1 MQLTL
6 DFIDKPIKVIKK
18 TVKAKAFKSEHQKWA
33 DLPREL
39 KVKASIKNYFS
50 LPLHWRI
57 NHKTW
62 YCYNGLHF
70 CEQTFSQTS
79 YITDEGRLISEFYLE
94 YYDTGQWK

>member
-1 MQLTL
+1 MQLTF
-6 DFIDKPIKVIKK
+6 DFIDKPIIAIKK
-18 TVKAKAFKSEHQKWA
+18 AVKAKAIKSAHQIWA

-39 KVKASIKNYFS
+39 KVKESIKNYFA
-50 LPLHWRI
+50 LPLDWRI

-62 YCYNGLHF
+62 YSYNGLHF

-79 YITDEGRLISEFYLE
+79 YIMDEGRFISEFYLE